1 MISLSTGVDID
12 QMINLYLVYLKL
24 MDGFSRLFILRLR
37 LYIHVYLSQFKYLT
51 ASVVNM
57 LN

>member
-37 LYIHVYLSQFKYLT
+37 LYIVLSP
-51 ASVVNM
+51 
-57 LN
+57 